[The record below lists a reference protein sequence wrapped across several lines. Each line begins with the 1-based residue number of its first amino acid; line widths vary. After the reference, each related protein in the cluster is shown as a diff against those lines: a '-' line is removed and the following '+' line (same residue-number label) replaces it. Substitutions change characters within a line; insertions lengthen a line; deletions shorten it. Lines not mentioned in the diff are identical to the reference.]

1 MAPGKETANH
11 EPKDSR
17 AAASKSSAKSDRKGK
32 TDEAGKDTQEVRKS
46 KTNEQQGSRKI
57 RTLKS
62 KKLPKQKEEKRL
74 ASKGSKESNSQEKMK
89 SPLIS
94 MSKGKLQK
102 FFLDYK
108 NRKSKEAKTR
118 STEEQADPPTK
129 EADPGEAGKKA
140 VPRASSSS
148 RKNKPADASKRG
160 SVRRTKKKTQG
171 AKSDK
176 NTNQKQE
183 KREDSF
189 VDFWTQPKGQPE
201 NKEGIVL
208 SVINEPPFGLP
219 LQLAGAPVD
228 PAAPAAP
235 PAPPAAAP
243 VASPTPVKEA
253 QNDRPRPVR
262 AAVDP
267 AKVDPAAVDPPAT
280 QQPAAEAKKK
290 SGEKIEEADKQKQ
303 AGSEVPP
310 QQAKMS
316 TRGAIQY
323 ERSAKYIKC
332 KAQPKA
338 PMILSTPDGAAAQ
351 EPPPVPTPVPQAG
364 PPTLA
369 RPTTSP
375 PGPVISTYV
384 GATNATTPHD
394 VDNNV
399 TPNVLEDLNAGKKNT
414 VETQHV

>member
-303 AGSEVPP
+303 AGS
-310 QQAKMS
+310 
-316 TRGAIQY
+316 
-323 ERSAKYIKC
+323 
-332 KAQPKA
+332 PKA